1 VTSFIIGL
9 LALIVVLGV
18 LVFVHEAGHFV
29 AAKWAGI
36 YVHRF
41 SLGLGA
47 PIPWLTRRRGETEYS
62 ISWLPLGG
70 YVKMASREED
80 AAAAM
85 LEGGEATA
93 GVPPDRVFEAK
104 PVWKRMV
111 VILAG
116 VVMNALLAWAV
127 YVGLAY
133 KNGRQVTLV
142 TTLGAVDTVGLPAGA
157 AALRTLTPGVRIAAI
172 DGTPV
177 ATWNDIESRILNAPD
192 DRIALQLSDG
202 ATVELE
208 IHPDAL
214 TERAQVIEAIHP
226 FIRPVVDSV
235 LTGGPAARAGVQ
247 PRDSIIGLAG
257 LPIRQWR
264 DLQQIVDARPGQPVK
279 LAVVRGGQPLDFD
292 LTLDSAK
299 VAGPKGTRTVG
310 RIGIYVNVPAREERL
325 SFGEALADG
334 TEATGVAA
342 TQIVRTVRGLFS
354 GRVSTREV
362 GGPILIGQMAGQQAQ
377 LGLDE
382 FLAFMAFISI
392 NLAVLNL
399 LPIPVL
405 DGGQF
410 LLLLAE
416 GVLRRPLPLKLRE
429 RLTALGLVFVVLL
442 MALAFSNDI
451 RRLLGG

>member
-1 VTSFIIGL
+1 GL
-9 LALIVVLGV
+9 VSLIVVLGV
-18 LVFVHEAGHFV
+18 LVFVHEAGHFI

-47 PIPWLTRRRGETEYS
+47 PIPWLTWRRGETEYS

-85 LEGGEATA
+85 LEGGQSTI
-93 GVPPDRVFEAK
+93 GVPPDRVFEAR

-116 VVMNALLAWAV
+116 VAMNALLAWVV

-133 KNGRQVTLV
+133 KNGRQVNLI
-142 TTLGAVDTVGLPAGA
+142 TTIGGVDTTGLPAGA
-157 AALRTLTPGVRIAAI
+157 TPLRSVPVGARIVAI
-172 DGTPV
+172 GDKPV
-177 ATWNDIESRILNAPD
+177 ATWNEIEDGILNAPE
-192 DRIALQLSDG
+192 DRIVLRLADG
-202 ATVELE
+202 STRELDV
-208 IHPDAL
+208 HPDAL
-214 TERAQVIEAIHP
+214 TERAQVIQAL
-226 FIRPVVDSV
+226 RPLIPAVVDSV
-235 LTGGPAARAGVQ
+235 MTGSPAARAGLK
-247 PRDSIIGLAG
+247 PGDSIIGVAG
-257 LPIRQWR
+257 LPVRQWR
-264 DLQQIVDARPGQPVK
+264 DLQRIVDVRPGQPVK
-279 LAVVRGGQPLDFD
+279 VTLMRDGRPLELD
-292 LTLDSAK
+292 LTLASAEVRENGAPRK
-299 VAGPKGTRTVG
+299 VG
-310 RIGIYVNVPAREERL
+310 RIGVYVDLPVRRESL
-325 SFGEALADG
+325 SFGEAVRAG
-334 TEATGVAA
+334 TVATGIAA

-382 FLAFMAFISI
+382 FLSFMAFISI

-410 LLLLAE
+410 VLLLAE

-442 MALAFSNDI
+442 MVLAFSNDI

>member
-1 VTSFIIGL
+1 MSFIIGL
-9 LALIVVLGV
+9 VSLIVVLGV
-18 LVFVHEAGHFV
+18 LVFVHEAGHFI

-47 PIPWLTRRRGETEYS
+47 PIPGLTRRRGETEYS

-80 AAAAM
+80 SAAAM

-93 GVPPDRVFEAK
+93 RVPPDRVFEAK
-104 PVWKRMV
+104 PVWKRIV

-116 VVMNALLAWAV
+116 VTMNALLAWV
-127 YVGLAY
+127 IFVGLAY
-133 KNGRQVTLV
+133 KNGRQVNPI
-142 TTLGAVDTVGLPAGA
+142 TTVGAVDTAGLPAGA
-157 AALRTLTPGVRIAAI
+157 APLRSVTPGARIIGI
-172 DGTPV
+172 DGRPV
-177 ATWNDIESRILNAPD
+177 ATWNEIEDGILNAPG
-192 DRIALQLSDG
+192 DRITLGLEDG
-202 ATVELE
+202 QSLELNL
-208 IHPDAL
+208 HPDAL
-214 TERAQVIEAIHP
+214 TERAAAVQAL
-226 FIRPVVDSV
+226 RPLVPAAVDSV
-235 LTGGPAARAGVQ
+235 MPGSPAAGAGIQ
-247 PRDSIIGLAG
+247 RGDIITSIDGTPVG
-257 LPIRQWR
+257 QWQ
-264 DLQQIVDARPGQPVK
+264 DVLKLVADRPGQPVT
-279 LAVVRGGQPLDFD
+279 VSVSRDGERRDFD
-292 LTLDSAK
+292 LTLASAE
-299 VAGPKGTRTVG
+299 VTENGTRRKVG
-310 RIGIYVNVPAREERL
+310 RIGLYVDLPVRREPL
-325 SFGEALADG
+325 SFVDAVREG
-334 TEATGVAA
+334 TAATGVAA

-377 LGLDE
+377 LGLDQ
-382 FLAFMAFISI
+382 FLAFMAFISV

-410 LLLLAE
+410 VLLLAE
-416 GVLRRPLPLKLRE
+416 GALRRPLPVKLRE

-442 MALAFSNDI
+442 MVLAFSNDI

>member
-1 VTSFIIGL
+1 MTSFIIGL
-9 LALIVVLGV
+9 LSLLIVLGV
-18 LVFVHEAGHFV
+18 LVFVHEAGHFI

-80 AAAAM
+80 SAAAM
-85 LEGGEATA
+85 LEGGVAAA

-104 PVWKRMV
+104 PVWKRIV

-116 VVMNALLAWAV
+116 VVMNALLAWIIF
-127 YVGLAY
+127 VGLAY
-133 KNGRQVTLV
+133 KNGRQVNPI
-142 TTLGAVDTVGLPAGA
+142 TTVGAVDTAGLPAGA
-157 AALRTLTPGVRIAAI
+157 AALRSLPVGSRIVAI
-172 DGTPV
+172 GGKPV
-177 ATWNDIESRILNAPD
+177 TTWNEIEDGILNAPD
-192 DRIALQLSDG
+192 DRIAIH
-202 ATVELE
+202 LE
-208 IHPDAL
+208 GGGTADLDLHPDAL
-214 TERAQVIEAIHP
+214 TERATAMQAL
-226 FIRPVVDSV
+226 RPLIPAVVDSIMP
-235 LTGGPAARAGVQ
+235 GSPAARARIQSGDTITGV
-247 PRDSIIGLAG
+247 AG
-257 LPIRQWR
+257 LPVRQWQ
-264 DLQQIVDARPGQPVK
+264 DLLNVVAKRPGERVSVTVSRQ
-279 LAVVRGGQPLDFD
+279 GQPRDFD
-292 LTLDSAK
+292 LTLASAEVMQNGVK
-299 VAGPKGTRTVG
+299 RKVG
-310 RIGIYVNVPAREERL
+310 RIGLYVDIPVQQVPL
-325 SFGEALADG
+325 SFGEAVRAG
-334 TEATGVAA
+334 SAATAVAA

-362 GGPILIGQMAGQQAQ
+362 GGPILIGQMAGQQAR
-377 LGLDE
+377 LGLDQ
-382 FLAFMAFISI
+382 FLAFMAFISV

-410 LLLLAE
+410 MLLLAE
-416 GVLRRPLPLKLRE
+416 GAFRRPLPAKLRE

-442 MALAFSNDI
+442 MVLAFSNDI

>member
-1 VTSFIIGL
+1 MSFIIGL
-9 LALIVVLGV
+9 LSLLVVLGV
-18 LVFVHEAGHFV
+18 LVFVHEAGHFL

-80 AAAAM
+80 SAAAM
-85 LEGGEATA
+85 LEGGESTA
-93 GVPPDRVFEAK
+93 AVPPDRVFEAK
-104 PVWKRMV
+104 PVWKRIV

-116 VVMNALLAWAV
+116 VTMNALLAWV
-127 YVGLAY
+127 IFVGLAY
-133 KNGRQVTLV
+133 KNGRQVNPI
-142 TTLGAVDTVGLPAGA
+142 TTVGAVDTTGLPAGA
-157 AALRTLTPGVRIAAI
+157 AALRRLTPGSRIVGI
-172 DGTPV
+172 DGRPV
-177 ATWNDIESRILNAPD
+177 STWNEIEDRILNAPGD
-192 DRIALQLSDG
+192 AVTLELADG
-202 ATVELE
+202 AKVYLTL
-208 IHPDAL
+208 HPDAL
-214 TERAQVIEAIHP
+214 TERAAAAQAL
-226 FIRPVVDSV
+226 RPLVPAAVDSV
-235 LTGGPAARAGVQ
+235 LPGSPAARAGIQ
-247 PRDSIIGLAG
+247 RGDTITSISGK
-257 LPIRQWR
+257 PVTQWQ
-264 DLQQIVDARPGQPVK
+264 DVLELVADRPGQPVTV
-279 LAVVRGGQPLDFD
+279 AVARAGERREFD
-292 LTLDSAK
+292 LTLASAE
-299 VAGPKGTRTVG
+299 VRENGTRRTVG
-310 RIGIYVNVPAREERL
+310 RIGLYVDIPLRREPL
-325 SFGEALADG
+325 SFAEAVREGSA
-334 TEATGVAA
+334 ATGVAA

-362 GGPILIGQMAGQQAQ
+362 GGPILIGQMAGQQAR
-377 LGLDE
+377 LGLDQ

-410 LLLLAE
+410 VLLLAE
-416 GVLRRPLPLKLRE
+416 GALRRPLPMKLRE

-442 MALAFSNDI
+442 MVLAFSNDI

>member
-1 VTSFIIGL
+1 MTSFIIGL
-9 LALIVVLGV
+9 LSLIVVLGV
-18 LVFVHEAGHFV
+18 LVFVHEAGHFI

-116 VVMNALLAWAV
+116 VAMNAVLAWVV

-133 KNGRQVTLV
+133 KNGRQVNLV
-142 TTLGAVDTVGLPAGA
+142 TTVGGVDTTGLPAGA
-157 AALRTLTPGVRIAAI
+157 AALRSLPTGVRIAAI
-172 DGTPV
+172 DGKPV
-177 ATWNDIESRILNAPD
+177 TTWNEIEAGILNAPD
-192 DRIALQLSDG
+192 DRITLRLADG
-202 ATVELE
+202 SEVKLD

-214 TERAQVIEAIHP
+214 TERAQVIQAL
-226 FIRPVVDSV
+226 RPLIPAVVDSAMA
-235 LTGGPAARAGVQ
+235 GGPAARAGFRS
-247 PRDSIIGLAG
+247 RDSIVSVAG
-257 LPIRQWR
+257 VPIRQWR
-264 DLQQIVDARPGQPVK
+264 ELQQVVDARPGQRV
-279 LAVVRGGQPLDFD
+279 AVTLIREGRALDFE

-299 VAGPKGTRTVG
+299 VRGSNGVRTVG
-310 RIGIYVNVPAREERL
+310 RIGVYVDIPVRQEPL
-325 SFGEALADG
+325 SFREAVAAG
-334 TEATGVAA
+334 TESTGIAA

-377 LGLDE
+377 LGFDE
-382 FLAFMAFISI
+382 FLSFMAFISI

-442 MALAFSNDI
+442 MVLAFSNDI

>member
-1 VTSFIIGL
+1 VTSFIIGV

-18 LVFVHEAGHFV
+18 LVFVHEAGHFI

-80 AAAAM
+80 SAAAM

-93 GVPPDRVFEAK
+93 RVPPDRVFEAK
-104 PVWKRMV
+104 PVWKRIV

-116 VVMNALLAWAV
+116 VAMNALLAWV
-127 YVGLAY
+127 IFVGLAY
-133 KNGRQVTLV
+133 KNGRLV
-142 TTLGAVDTVGLPAGA
+142 NPITTVGSVDTTGLPASA
-157 AALRTLTPGVRIAAI
+157 AALRSLQPGTRITAI
-172 DGTPV
+172 NGRSVT
-177 ATWNDIESRILNAPD
+177 TWNEIEDALLNAPE
-192 DRIALQLSDG
+192 DRITLALEGGRTL
-202 ATVELE
+202 ELE
-208 IHPDAL
+208 LHPDAL
-214 TERAQVIEAIHP
+214 TERAAAMQSL
-226 FIRPVVDSV
+226 RPLLPAVVDSV
-235 LTGGPAARAGVQ
+235 ASGSPAAGAGIQ
-247 PRDSIIGLAG
+247 PGDTLVSIGG
-257 LPIRQWR
+257 SPVRQWE
-264 DLQQIVDARPGQPVK
+264 DVLGVVADRPGQPVT
-279 LAVVRGGQPLDFD
+279 VGVSRQGERRDFD
-292 LTLDSAK
+292 LTLASAEVTENGAK
-299 VAGPKGTRTVG
+299 RTVG
-310 RIGIYVNVPAREERL
+310 RIGVYVDVPGRREPL
-325 SFGEALADG
+325 SFREAVREG
-334 TEATGVAA
+334 TAATGVAA

-362 GGPILIGQMAGQQAQ
+362 GGPILIGQMAGRTAR

-382 FLAFMAFISI
+382 FLGFMAFISV

-410 LLLLAE
+410 VLLVAE
-416 GVLRRPLPLKLRE
+416 GVLRRPLPVKLRE

-442 MALAFSNDI
+442 MVLAFSNDI

>member
-1 VTSFIIGL
+1 
-9 LALIVVLGV
+9 
-18 LVFVHEAGHFV
+18 
-29 AAKWAGI
+29 
-36 YVHRF
+36 
-41 SLGLGA
+41 
-47 PIPWLTRRRGETEYS
+47 
-62 ISWLPLGG
+62 
-70 YVKMASREED
+70 MASRVYD
-80 AAAAM
+80 AAATM
-85 LEGGEATA
+85 LEGGASTA

-104 PVWKRMV
+104 PVWKRVV

-116 VVMNALLAWAV
+116 VVMNALLAWVV

-133 KNGRQVTLV
+133 KNGRQVNLI
-142 TTLGAVDTVGLPAGA
+142 TTVGGVDTTGLPAGA
-157 AALRTLTPGVRIAAI
+157 ASLRSLAPGARIIAI
-172 DGTPV
+172 GDRPV
-177 ATWNDIESRILNAPD
+177 ATWNEIEDRILNAPEN
-192 DRIALQLSDG
+192 RIDVRLADGSAIQLD
-202 ATVELE
+202 V
-208 IHPDAL
+208 HPDAL
-214 TERAQVIEAIHP
+214 TERAQVIQA
-226 FIRPVVDSV
+226 IRPLIPAVVDSV
-235 LTGGPAARAGVQ
+235 MTGGPAARAGLQ
-247 PRDSIIGLAG
+247 PRDSIVSVAG
-257 LPIRQWR
+257 VPIRQWR
-264 DLQQIVDARPGQPVK
+264 DLQQVVDRRPGQPVT
-279 LAVVRGGQPLDFD
+279 VTVMRGGRPIDFD
-292 LTLDSAK
+292 LRLDSARVQQNGK
-299 VAGPKGTRTVG
+299 PRTVG
-310 RIGIYVNVPAREERL
+310 RIGVYVDLPVRQERL
-325 SFGEALADG
+325 SFGDAVAAG
-334 TEATGVAA
+334 TQATGVAA

-442 MALAFSNDI
+442 MVLAFSNDI